1 MIADLIAVLFLS
13 RDIAH
18 REHLAAEGDGSYA
31 RHMALGA
38 FYVKLIELADELAEA
53 YMGRHGLIGKIPL
66 AENEGRYK
74 TAADALAKHLEWVE
88 ANRYKA
94 VDKADSALQNILDE
108 IVSLYLGTLYKL
120 RVLR

>member
-18 REHLAAEGDGSYA
+18 REHLTATGDGSYA
-31 RHMALGA
+31 RHMALGD
-38 FYVKLIELADELAEA
+38 FYPAVIELADRLAEA
-53 YMGRHGLIGKIPL
+53 HMGRHGLITKIPL
-66 AENEGRYK
+66 AEHEGK
-74 TAADALAKHLEWVE
+74 SDDAAAVLAKHLEWVE

-94 VDKADSALQNILDE
+94 APKDDSALQNIIDE

-120 RVLR
+120 RFLR